1 LLPQRHK
8 GTKVYFN
15 CCHKA
20 TKARRFILIVA
31 TKTQRHEDLFLI
43 VATKPQR
50 HEGLFLIVATKTLRH
65 KYIFYL
71 LPRSHDVILTALC
84 FSVFVAIVGFFLILQ
99 KFSHMTDSH
108 INNPKS
114 PKYHIKRWLDSHAE
128 ELAGKIAMDL
138 PAGNGVTS
146 EILKNNGA
154 EVFAFDLFPEYFRPQ
169 NIECRRADIMSGI
182 PIADGK
188 VDIAICQEG
197 IEHFSD
203 HLKALKEFNRI
214 LKNSGKLV
222 ITTPSYSNLSAR
234 FSYLLFESET
244 NKQMPPNEI
253 DDIWM
258 EDKSVSEEIYHGHIF
273 LIGLQK
279 LRIIAKLAGFKIAEI
294 KYIRI
299 SK

>member
-1 LLPQRHK
+1 
-8 GTKVYFN
+8 
-15 CCHKA
+15 
-20 TKARRFILIVA
+20 
-31 TKTQRHEDLFLI
+31 
-43 VATKPQR
+43 
-50 HEGLFLIVATKTLRH
+50 
-65 KYIFYL
+65 
-71 LPRSHDVILTALC
+71 
-84 FSVFVAIVGFFLILQ
+84 
-99 KFSHMTDSH
+99 MTDSH

-114 PKYHIKRWLDSHAE
+114 PKYHIKRWLDSHSE
-128 ELAGKIAMDL
+128 ELAGKVAVDL

-146 EILKNNGA
+146 EILKNHGA

-169 NIECRRADIMSGI
+169 NIECHRADIMSGI
-182 PIADGK
+182 PLADGK
-188 VDIAICQEG
+188 ADLAICQEG

-203 HLKALKEFNRI
+203 QLKALKEFNRI

-279 LRIIAKLAGFKIAEI
+279 LRILAKLAGFKIAEI

-299 SK
+299 SKGSLFLLPCLYPMILLSSYCRYRRNMRRHKDISYEVKRAVYHEQLKINISISNLINHHTFVVLEKECEYNQIKLRQEKQKVDFNSET